1 MEALQKVE
9 ILIQELEEKY
19 HAIDNLQSELQG
31 LENKKEE
38 LLVCDDHLLYNVTQS
53 LELAQTC
60 NDLISI
66 TKNQKVM
73 KQILNETNEELNSLN
88 LILEQKVQE
97 DSSIYQLIENTSNK
111 IKSFDSLQSSSSGTN
126 EDFNRDLEVWKMMQE
141 DFDSQANAL
150 EYSRHSAVNFNQ
162 ISSTVRQLNSQL
174 IYCKNER
181 CHIES
186 DVQKLMA
193 QFSLL

>member
-97 DSSIYQLIENTSNK
+97 DSSIYQLIENNSNK

-126 EDFNRDLEVWKMMQE
+126 EDFNRDLEIWKMMQE

>member
-126 EDFNRDLEVWKMMQE
+126 EDFNRDLEIWKMMQE